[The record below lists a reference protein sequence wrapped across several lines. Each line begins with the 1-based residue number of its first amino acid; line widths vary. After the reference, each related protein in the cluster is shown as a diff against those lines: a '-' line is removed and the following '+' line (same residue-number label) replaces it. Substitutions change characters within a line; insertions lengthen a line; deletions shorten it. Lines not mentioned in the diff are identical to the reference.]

1 MRPTELEMQKSYQM
15 AVDEWIVGI
24 NAEKALALGQPNV
37 REVETWEAAHFKEEG
52 LRNKAMQ
59 AKKDYE
65 DAIRQNLFD
74 F

>member
-37 REVETWEAAHFKEEG
+37 REVETW
-52 LRNKAMQ
+52 
-59 AKKDYE
+59 
-65 DAIRQNLFD
+65 
-74 F
+74 

>member
-1 MRPTELEMQKSYQM
+1 MQPTELEMQKSYQM

-24 NAEKALALGQPNV
+24 NAEKALALAQPNV
-37 REVETWEAAHFKEEG
+37 REVDTWEAAHFKEEG